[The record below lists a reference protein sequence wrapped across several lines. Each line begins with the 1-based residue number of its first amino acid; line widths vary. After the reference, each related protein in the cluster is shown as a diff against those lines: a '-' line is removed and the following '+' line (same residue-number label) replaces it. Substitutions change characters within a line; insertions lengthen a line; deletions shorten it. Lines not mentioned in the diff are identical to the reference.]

1 MPKQRKRFNR
11 AAVAS
16 SRGNYVRIA
25 HRAWLEQEHE
35 KFIKLEFSIE
45 IPPRYFVKCFGKL
58 MQITEREAM
67 MLKQHVN
74 IITK

>member
-1 MPKQRKRFNR
+1 MARKRFSR
-11 AAVAS
+11 SAVAS

-25 HRAWLEQEHE
+25 HRAWLREEHE

-45 IPPRYFVKCFGKL
+45 IPQRYFVRCFGKL
-58 MQITEREAM
+58 IQITEREAM
-67 MLKQHVN
+67 MLKRTVD